1 MLRTAYNQ
9 NRIQTDRMQ
18 TVLRRRFGTAA
29 METAVSLPL
38 LVILVFGAIEM
49 ANAVFLKQSMNLAA
63 YEAAKVVTRPGTN
76 AALATTR
83 CAEIMAIRRVTTYT
97 LSFSPTVTT
106 ATPRGTQVTVTL
118 TAPASNLTYGPVRFM
133 TGKTLTTTVVM
144 VRL

>member
-1 MLRTAYNQ
+1 MLRTSYNQ
-9 NRIQTDRMQ
+9 IRIQTDRMQ
-18 TVLRRRFGTAA
+18 TVRRGRFGTAA

-83 CAEIMAIRRVTTYT
+83 
-97 LSFSPTVTT
+97 
-106 ATPRGTQVTVTL
+106 
-118 TAPASNLTYGPVRFM
+118 
-133 TGKTLTTTVVM
+133 
-144 VRL
+144 